1 MGQYANTFPV
11 APRHRFDNA
20 ALDRYLARHLEGY
33 RGELEVRQ
41 FDSGQSNPTFLLS
54 AKIAGGDRRAFVLRK
69 KPPGKLLHSAHQ
81 VDREYR
87 VITALAGTGVP
98 VPTTRLLCTDDS
110 VIGQMFYIMDGVE
123 GRIFTDS
130 TLPGMDPQ
138 ERAAIFDSMND
149 ALARLHAVDF
159 TAVGLSD
166 YGKHGQ
172 YVARQLSRWSRQY
185 QETKTEEIAAM
196 DHLIPWLAANIPDE
210 DPTSIV
216 HGDYRLGN
224 LIVHPTEPRVV
235 AVLDWE
241 LSTLGHPLCDLAYN
255 CIGYYFDTPPHG
267 FAGVDLATSGHPTE
281 PVYVAAYCARTGR
294 SQIEHWTF
302 YLAFSLFRL
311 AAIAQGV
318 YKRHLDGTA
327 ASPDAVRSRDAA
339 RQRADLAWS
348 LVAGA

>member
-1 MGQYANTFPV
+1 MGVFAKTQPV
-11 APRHRFDNA
+11 APRHRFDVG
-20 ALDRYLARHLEGY
+20 ALDRYLARQLEGY

-54 AKIAGGDRRAFVLRK
+54 ATMAGGDRHAFVLRK
-69 KPPGKLLHSAHQ
+69 KPPGKLLNSAHQ

-98 VPTTRLLCTDDS
+98 VPRTRLLCTDDG
-110 VIGQMFYIMDGVE
+110 VIGQMFYVMDAVE
-123 GRIFTDS
+123 GRILIDATM
-130 TLPGMDPQ
+130 PGMRPD
-138 ERAAIFDSMND
+138 ERGAVFDSMND
-149 ALARLHAVDF
+149 VLARLHGVDF
-159 TAVGLSD
+159 EAVGLSD

-172 YVARQLSRWSRQY
+172 YVARQIARWTRQY
-185 QETKTEEIAAM
+185 QDSRTDEIVAM
-196 DHLIPWLAANIPDE
+196 DRLIPWLSANIPDE

-241 LSTLGHPLCDLAYN
+241 LGTLGHPLCDLAYN
-255 CIGYYFDTPPHG
+255 CIGYHIDTPPHG
-267 FAGVDLATSGHPTE
+267 YAGVDFATIGIPLE
-281 PVYVAAYCARTGR
+281 ADYIAAYCRRTGR
-294 SQIEHWTF
+294 SHLEHFTF

-327 ASPDAVRSRDAA
+327 ASPDAVKSRDAA
-339 RQRADLAWS
+339 RQRAELAWS
-348 LVAGA
+348 LVG

>member
-1 MGQYANTFPV
+1 MGVFAKTQPV
-11 APRHRFDNA
+11 APRHRFDVG
-20 ALDRYLARHLEGY
+20 ALDRYLARQLEGY
-33 RGELEVRQ
+33 RGELDVRQ

-54 AKIAGGDRRAFVLRK
+54 AAMAGGGRHAFVLRK
-69 KPPGKLLHSAHQ
+69 KPPGKLLNSAHQ

-87 VITALAGTGVP
+87 VITALAETGVP
-98 VPTTRLLCTDDS
+98 VPRTRLLCSDDG
-110 VIGQMFYIMDGVE
+110 VIGQMFYVMDAVE
-123 GRIFTDS
+123 GRIMVDS
-130 TLPGMDPQ
+130 TMPGMRPE
-138 ERAAIFDSMND
+138 ERAAVFDSMND
-149 ALARLHAVDF
+149 VLARLHSVDF
-159 TAVGLSD
+159 EAVGLSD

-172 YVARQLSRWSRQY
+172 YVARQITRWIRQY
-185 QETKTEEIAAM
+185 QDSKTDEIASM
-196 DHLIPWLAANIPDE
+196 DRLIPWLSANIPDE

-255 CIGYYFDTPPHG
+255 CIGYHIDTPPHG
-267 FAGVDLATSGHPTE
+267 YAGVDFGTIGIPPEAD
-281 PVYVAAYCARTGR
+281 YVAAYCARTGR
-294 SQIEHWTF
+294 GQVEHFTF

-327 ASPDAVRSRDAA
+327 ASPDAVKSRDAA

-348 LVAGA
+348 LVA